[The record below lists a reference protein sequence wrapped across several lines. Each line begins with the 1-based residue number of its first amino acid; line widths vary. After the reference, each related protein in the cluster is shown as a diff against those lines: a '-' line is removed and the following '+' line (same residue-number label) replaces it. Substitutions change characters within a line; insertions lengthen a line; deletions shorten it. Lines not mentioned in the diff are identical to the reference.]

1 MQIGSYFGSEVCP
14 VDVNGDGVTDVLLVA
29 APMYLGPQNKE
40 IGCVYLYR
48 VGQDARFG
56 YAMLAVPDLNH
67 DSFNDVV
74 VGAPLEDNHQG
85 AVYLY
90 HGYRTTVLPRFK
102 QRIESAALR
111 LGLRY
116 FGRSL
121 DGQID
126 MDGDGLV
133 DLAVGAQDAA
143 VVLR

>member
-1 MQIGSYFGSEVCP
+1 MEKSLLTL
-14 VDVNGDGVTDVLLVA
+14 NGTLL
-29 APMYLGPQNKE
+29 PDPKP
-40 IGCVYLYR
+40 
-48 VGQDARFG
+48 QDARFG
-56 YAMLAVPDLNH
+56 YAILAVPDLNH

-102 QRIESAALR
+102 QRIESTALR